1 MPQSDYDDEIND
13 LDSDGEAVPRGE
25 LYTIN
30 ACEWTDND
38 AYSCGRLLLYS

>member
-25 LYTIN
+25 LYTI
-30 ACEWTDND
+30 EWTDND